1 MSGPN
6 LPEPPTPAVP
16 ETPLEPDE
24 AWRRLLPR
32 LAPLPAERVARRAAR
47 GRVLSAALAATVDV
61 PPADVSA
68 MDGYAF
74 AGPLGDGDV
83 RPVAGRVAAGDPP
96 GTALPPG
103 AALKIMTGAPLP
115 EGADRVVPFEL
126 TDRGGDRVAVRRATA
141 EGAHVRRRG
150 EVVRAGDEL
159 LAAGT
164 PLGPAALA
172 VAAAH
177 GHAELPVHR
186 APRVAV
192 LTTGDEVVPPEEEP
206 GPGRLRDSHTDLLLA
221 AGAALGLAFTPLGI
235 APDDPA
241 ELRRRIGSALE
252 DHDVLLVGGGVSAG
266 ELDFVEAVLAELG
279 FRPLV
284 TSVAVQ
290 PGKPLVVAA
299 RGGEG
304 EAGAGDAGD
313 RRLVFGLPG
322 NPASVLVTFHLFA
335 RPALLRLAGH
345 RAGPFDA
352 ARTGVLAAPA
362 PGARDRHR
370 FLPAAVEPAAAPG
383 DPPRL
388 APLRLAGSHDLRAY
402 ARASALL
409 WIAPGSPP
417 AEPGDPC
424 RYLPMSPL

>member
-1 MSGPN
+1 
-6 LPEPPTPAVP
+6 
-16 ETPLEPDE
+16 
-24 AWRRLLPR
+24 
-32 LAPLPAERVARRAAR
+32 
-47 GRVLSAALAATVDV
+47 
-61 PPADVSA
+61 
-68 MDGYAF
+68 
-74 AGPLGDGDV
+74 
-83 RPVAGRVAAGDPP
+83 
-96 GTALPPG
+96 
-103 AALKIMTGAPLP
+103 MTGAPLP

-126 TDRGGDRVAVRRATA
+126 TDRGAGRVEVRRATVR
-141 EGAHVRRRG
+141 GAHVRRRG

-164 PLGPAALA
+164 PLGPAALS

-177 GHAELPVHR
+177 GHAELLVHR

-221 AGAALGLAFTPLGI
+221 AGAAIGLAFTPLGI

-241 ELRRRIGSALE
+241 ELARRVVRGLE
-252 DHDVLLVGGGVSAG
+252 DHDVLLLGGGVSAG
-266 ELDFVEAVLAELG
+266 ELDFVEEVLGELG
-279 FRPLV
+279 FRALV

-299 RGGEG
+299 RGEEG
-304 EAGAGDAGD
+304 DGGVGG

-345 RAGPFDA
+345 RASPFDA
-352 ARTGVLAAPA
+352 ARPGLLAASA

-370 FLPAAVEPAAAPG
+370 FLPAAIEPSADPG
-383 DPPRL
+383 APPRL

-402 ARASALL
+402 ARAAALL
-409 WIAPGSPP
+409 WIPPGSPP
-417 AEPGDPC
+417 AEAGAPC
-424 RYLPMSPL
+424 RYLPLPPL